1 MLTGSF
7 LLRINGLSKPEHGL
21 LSTKLPTLL
30 ESVPKFKRW
39 LEATV
44 QHESVNYIWDEAK
57 VAGHTK
63 KRVAAAASK

>member
-7 LLRINGLSKPEHGL
+7 LLRIDGFSKPEHGI
-21 LSTKLPTLL
+21 LSAKLPTLL
-30 ESVPKFKRW
+30 ESVPKFKKW
-39 LEATV
+39 LAATV

-63 KRVAAAASK
+63 KRFAAASK